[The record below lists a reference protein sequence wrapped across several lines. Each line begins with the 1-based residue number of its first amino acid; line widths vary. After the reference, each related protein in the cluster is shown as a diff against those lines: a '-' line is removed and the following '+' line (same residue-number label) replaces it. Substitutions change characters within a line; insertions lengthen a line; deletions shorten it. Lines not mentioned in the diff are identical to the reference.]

1 LSPPRARA
9 IAAVVPWDD
18 DELPVLTGR
27 AWVFADRLRAAEI
40 AADDVSLPF
49 APLSA
54 EVASSIR
61 EGDIVVAG
69 SEFAC
74 GEGAV
79 RAARALHRAG
89 VSAVIARSFAS
100 EFWNEALRL
109 GFPTVVVDE
118 PQSIRTGDHVRL
130 DIEGRRIVDLSS
142 GDRIPIRELD
152 EAILA
157 AWRAARKGSE

>member
-1 LSPPRARA
+1 M
-9 IAAVVPWDD
+9 PWDE
-18 DELPVLTGR
+18 DELPVVSGR

-40 AADDVSLPF
+40 ATDDAGPPF

-69 SEFAC
+69 SEFGC
-74 GEGAV
+74 GEGAA

-89 VSAVIARSFAS
+89 VSAVIARSFAK
-100 EFWNEALRL
+100 EFWDEALRL
-109 GFPTVVVDE
+109 GFPAVVVDE
-118 PQSIRTGDHVRL
+118 PQSIRTGDRVRL

-152 EAILA
+152 DELIA
-157 AWRAARKGSE
+157 AWRAAMKR